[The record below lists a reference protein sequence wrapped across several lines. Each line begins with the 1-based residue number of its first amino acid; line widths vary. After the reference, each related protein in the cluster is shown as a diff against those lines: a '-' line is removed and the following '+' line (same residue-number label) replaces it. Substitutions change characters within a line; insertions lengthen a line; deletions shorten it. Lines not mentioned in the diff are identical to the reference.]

1 MLGQA
6 RCEPRQAGSPVG
18 ALCRVL
24 TGLEVEDVDRE
35 TSRFEFNR
43 PQRCALQVKELDVLC
58 SFDKIKDTMFY
69 HQYVGRGGGCPLGEY
84 VVD

>member
-1 MLGQA
+1 MDG
-6 RCEPRQAGSPVG
+6 
-18 ALCRVL
+18 
-24 TGLEVEDVDRE
+24 E

-69 HQYVGRGGGCPLGEY
+69 HQYMGRGGGCPLGEY